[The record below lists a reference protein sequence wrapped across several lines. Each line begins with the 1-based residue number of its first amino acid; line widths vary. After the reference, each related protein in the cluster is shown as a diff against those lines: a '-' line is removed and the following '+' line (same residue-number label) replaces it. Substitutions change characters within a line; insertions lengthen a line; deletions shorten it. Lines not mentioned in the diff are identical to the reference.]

1 MISFLLFLIQ
11 FAIDYVMLVV
21 HLYFIIQALVIFT
34 PSTWFRPLHTGG
46 LTSQDVTLLLALC
59 LIIPALLSRFSFFQ
73 SILLHVNGARRAKGD
88 DLAYIEA
95 CLDPVLQKAGLRR
108 SDFTLYIQ
116 DTAELNAYA
125 FGDHHIVVF
134 KGLLDQLPMDEV
146 SGVLAH
152 ELGHL
157 HYHHTQ
163 WLLLSYGMNLP
174 ITFVSGIY
182 RAIVFML
189 RIFLIIPILG
199 LLISLMVFFCNL
211 WIQALSFTMNFPLH
225 LLRLVKAR
233 QDEYAADRYTFEIG
247 YGVELHNAL
256 FDISGGG
263 ADAPGFFG
271 RLWSDHPVTRK
282 RLEKLR
288 ELVTQVEGRDAEQAE

>member
-1 MISFLLFLIQ
+1 
-11 FAIDYVMLVV
+11 
-21 HLYFIIQALVIFT
+21 
-34 PSTWFRPLHTGG
+34 
-46 LTSQDVTLLLALC
+46 
-59 LIIPALLSRFSFFQ
+59 
-73 SILLHVNGARRAKGD
+73 
-88 DLAYIEA
+88 
-95 CLDPVLQKAGLRR
+95 
-108 SDFTLYIQ
+108 
-116 DTAELNAYA
+116 
-125 FGDHHIVVF
+125 
-134 KGLLDQLPMDEV
+134 MDEV

-174 ITFVSGIY
+174 ITLVSSIY

-233 QDEYAADRYTFEIG
+233 QDEYAADRYAFEIG

-263 ADAPGFFG
+263 ADDPGFFG

-288 ELVTQVEGRDAEQAE
+288 ELVTQVEGRDAEHAE

>member
-1 MISFLLFLIQ
+1 MVPPPAHRWPHQSGCDLASCPLPHHSCPFEPFFLFP
-11 FAIDYVMLVV
+11 V
-21 HLYFIIQALVIFT
+21 H
-34 PSTWFRPLHTGG
+34 PSPCKR
-46 LTSQDVTLLLALC
+46 
-59 LIIPALLSRFSFFQ
+59 
-73 SILLHVNGARRAKGD
+73 ARRAKGD

-233 QDEYAADRYTFEIG
+233 QDEYAADRYAFEIG

-263 ADAPGFFG
+263 ADAPGFLAAYG
-271 RLWSDHPVTRK
+271 PITL
-282 RLEKLR
+282 
-288 ELVTQVEGRDAEQAE
+288 

>member
-1 MISFLLFLIQ
+1 MVPPPAHRWPHQSGCDLASCPLPHHSCPFEPFFLFP
-11 FAIDYVMLVV
+11 V
-21 HLYFIIQALVIFT
+21 H
-34 PSTWFRPLHTGG
+34 PSPCKR
-46 LTSQDVTLLLALC
+46 
-59 LIIPALLSRFSFFQ
+59 
-73 SILLHVNGARRAKGD
+73 ARRAKGD

-233 QDEYAADRYTFEIG
+233 QDEYAADRYAFEIG

>member
-21 HLYFIIQALVIFT
+21 HLYFIIQARVIFT

-233 QDEYAADRYTFEIG
+233 QDEYAADRYAFEIG